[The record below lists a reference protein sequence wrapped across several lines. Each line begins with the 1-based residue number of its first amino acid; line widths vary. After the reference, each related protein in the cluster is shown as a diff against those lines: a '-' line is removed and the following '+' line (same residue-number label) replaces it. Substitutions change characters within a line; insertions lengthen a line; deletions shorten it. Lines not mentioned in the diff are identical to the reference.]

1 MRRWTALVCV
11 MTSTASLSLGG
22 PVAAPYEIGTWRGFR
37 PAAITYTFDD
47 DLPNQYAV
55 AVPIFNARGF
65 KLTLFT
71 VPAWLPGGSWEPAQN
86 AAAHGHE
93 IASHTSTHPRLPE
106 LSAAQQTTELANSQA
121 AINAHV
127 TNQLCVT
134 LAYPFCVKGDDT
146 LTRQFYVAARGCSGQ
161 LVPATPPDF
170 LNISSFVCGTEGSV
184 KTPEDFNKLADRAAA
199 GNAWCAYL
207 IHAID
212 GDDGYSPLASA
223 TLQASVDYL
232 AAHPDK
238 FWVDTFGNVV
248 RYIKERNAA
257 SVRETARQDD
267 RISLQ
272 VTDHLDDSV
281 YNYPLT
287 LRRPLPDH
295 WPAAAVSQNNRPVPA
310 QIVDAGTNRYAM
322 FDVVPDGGEVVLTRK
337 P

>member
-212 GDDGYSPLASA
+212 GDDGYSAGIRSP
-223 TLQASVDYL
+223 
-232 AAHPDK
+232 
-238 FWVDTFGNVV
+238 GCNVV
-248 RYIKERNAA
+248 SIAICGSGLPRTSHLHLGDHSMSQPATD
-257 SVRETARQDD
+257 REHRSGDIQHPARQ
-267 RISLQ
+267 S
-272 VTDHLDDSV
+272 
-281 YNYPLT
+281 
-287 LRRPLPDH
+287 RRR
-295 WPAAAVSQNNRPVPA
+295 S
-310 QIVDAGTNRYAM
+310 AGTSRVAIR
-322 FDVVPDGGEVVLTRK
+322 FRRRLATT
-337 P
+337 